1 MKQLYRKE
9 DFNMRVTNR
18 EEFKTWRKQSELKSQ
33 KIYNMDC
40 LEGLNMI
47 PDKSVDVVISDP
59 PYELELKGEN
69 TGAAKDAEFL
79 NEIEFMS
86 NGFNKQVLDECMR
99 VLRDIKAFFFC
110 SKNQIPM
117 YIEYFADKNVELQLL
132 TWNKTN
138 CCPFLCNNKYLNSTE
153 YIIYVCEK
161 DIADSVHLVTDH
173 YITPKVHVKKDSG
186 LYHPTMKYTNQL
198 ADMIQAV
205 TKVGDIVLDP
215 FMGSGSTAVACIE
228 TERRYIGFEIDEKYF
243 NICNK
248 RIDLALAE
256 HPEYNLSSDYLGML
270 LDIPYTP
277 TTFTLFEDCSIDMAY
292 FDICEKDSDIPY
304 ELFEKVIEK
313 QKKPNFYIM
322 TTMKQF
328 SEVLMYFKKQDY
340 QFDIIGNFQSDG
352 TKYLLFFRKGGVKL
366 YGSYATKKK
375 YYEDDRDMALP
386 YQDTIS
392 YELMRRIVVNSSLEG
407 DTVFCYG
414 GYGTSI
420 KVCQD
425 EGRHF
430 IAYEHDMAKI
440 PFCLDAIRCENIP
453 SHDQYTGQLG

>member
-1 MKQLYRKE
+1 
-9 DFNMRVTNR
+9 MRVRNR
-18 EEFKTWRKQSELKSQ
+18 EEFKKWRIQSELEVQ
-33 KIYNMDC
+33 RVYNMDC
-40 LEGLNMI
+40 LEGLRMI
-47 PDKSVDVVISDP
+47 PDKSVDVIISDP
-59 PYELELKGEN
+59 PYELELKSKN
-69 TGAAKDAEFL
+69 TGAAKDAAFL
-79 NEIEFMS
+79 DEIGFMS

-117 YIEYFADKNVELQLL
+117 YIDYFADMNVDIQLL

-153 YIIYVCEK
+153 YIIFVCEREIAE
-161 DIADSVHLVTDH
+161 DIHLVTDH
-173 YITPKVHVKKDSG
+173 YITPKVHVKKDSD

-198 ADMIQAV
+198 ADMIKAV
-205 TKVGDIVLDP
+205 TKPNDVVLDP

-228 TERRYIGFEIDEKYF
+228 TGRYFCGFEIDEKYF

-248 RIDLALAE
+248 RIESALTE
-256 HPEYNLSSDYLGML
+256 HPEYDCKPEPLSML

-277 TTFTLFEDCSIDMAY
+277 TTFALIERCSIDMAY
-292 FDICEKDSDIPY
+292 FDICVKDADIPY
-304 ELFEKVIEK
+304 ELFEKVIAK

-322 TTMKQF
+322 TTMNQF
-328 SEVLMYFKKQDY
+328 AEVLMYFKKQDY

-407 DTVFCYG
+407 NTVFCYG

-440 PFCLDAIRCENIP
+440 PFCLDAVRCENTP
-453 SHDQYTGQLG
+453 SPDQYTGQLC